1 MEGKKDDL
9 PSNNEENIDNNN
21 CLYENMT
28 FEEKNEYDRMI
39 QNLPMLQD
47 KINRDNQSYKE
58 ESCCFNTRLN
68 SCRTVFDGLFI
79 RDKKIENLY

>member
-9 PSNNEENIDNNN
+9 PSNNKENIDNNN

-39 QNLPMLQD
+39 QNLPML
-47 KINRDNQSYKE
+47 
-58 ESCCFNTRLN
+58 
-68 SCRTVFDGLFI
+68 
-79 RDKKIENLY
+79 